1 MPSRLVAYLCRMKK
15 CLLYYP
21 GSLPTLSWLTG
32 AVLYADGLLSIFP
45 TEEYYQYL
53 VYDHRNAGT
62 DTFSEDFTLRQRAIR
77 YLTDE
82 SLFEAVLATD
92 FIDDALVDGSRQ
104 ELQQMLTG
112 NDRLADRVLLNA
124 YDHLTNDRLVYN
136 VIESDTHSMLLR
148 FITDT
153 YHAYADAPA
162 EWMFDGRLIDE
173 GIWLLLRLVRESFSQ
188 KGRQVIPS
196 TDNYDYT
203 NLIFQHS
210 HNEVPSVRLV
220 INRCLPIPEPET
232 PIETVVAFRRQHTDL
247 LTQFNRLV
255 HEFQIRLLQ
264 VVNDEDLSAL
274 LYELEQSVSAF
285 SDRLSDLFRSEKI
298 LVKRANWSSL
308 LYLNTLSYN
317 KVLTGPSLAQDTG
330 IADFARAKKRAVRLI
345 NTNVTTFI
353 RQANRIGG
361 IELSQLLEV

>member
-1 MPSRLVAYLCRMKK
+1 MKK

-45 TEEYYQYL
+45 NEEYYDYL
-53 VYDHRNAGT
+53 VHGPGNSRA
-62 DTFSEDFTLRQRAIR
+62 DTQSEDFTLRRRAVR
-77 YLTDE
+77 YLADA

-104 ELQQMLTG
+104 ELRQMLSG
-112 NDRLADRVLLNA
+112 NDQLADRVLLNA
-124 YDHLTNDRLVYN
+124 YDHLTGDRLVYN
-136 VIESDTHSMLLR
+136 VIESDTHALLLR
-148 FITDT
+148 FIADT
-153 YHAYADAPA
+153 YQAHNDRPA
-162 EWMFDGRLIDE
+162 EWMFDGTLIDQ

-203 NLIFQHS
+203 SLIFQHS
-210 HNEVPSVRLV
+210 QNDIPSVRLV
-220 INRCLPIPEPET
+220 MNRCLPIPEPDV
-232 PIETVVAFRRQHTDL
+232 PIETVVNFRQRHADL
-247 LTQFNRLV
+247 LNQFNRLV

-264 VVNDEDLSAL
+264 IETDDDLSAL
-274 LYELEQSVSAF
+274 LYELEQSVASLT
-285 SDRLSDLFRSEKI
+285 DRLTNLFRSEAI
-298 LVKRANWSSL
+298 PVKRANWSSL
-308 LYLNTLSYN
+308 LYLSALSYN
-317 KVLTGPSLAQDTG
+317 KVLTGPSLRPDAG
-330 IADFARAKKRAVRLI
+330 VNNFAKTKKRAVRLV
-345 NTNVTTFI
+345 NTNVTSFI